1 MPMPTKWKALP
12 CLYTA
17 WCAALLLLFA
27 LPQPGRAADDDDPPG
42 RVARLRYLQG
52 SISFQPAGASDW
64 SLAGINRPMT
74 TGDKLWV
81 DEASRAEVQLGS
93 AAIRLG
99 SKTGFSF
106 LNLDDHTVQIQLS
119 AGTLSMNVRHLD
131 RDEIFEVDTPNQA
144 FSILQPGHYRLY
156 ADEDGNTTTVTV
168 RDGQGEANG
177 AGRTYTIESG
187 QIASLTGTESL
198 DADLE
203 PLEPRDRDD
212 FDAWCEDRDRRDE
225 RSVSMQHVSHE
236 MVGYEDLDDNG
247 RWRHDS
253 AYGDIWVPT
262 AIPAGWAP
270 YHYGH
275 WAWISPW
282 GWTWVDDAPWGY
294 APFHYGRWVYAEG
307 AWCWVPGPVAVRPV
321 YAPALVAFVGGA
333 HFSIGVA
340 VGGPPVV
347 GWFPLGPREVY
358 VPAYRVSP
366 AYVNRVNVSNTNVS
380 NTTITNVYN
389 TTVINN
395 VNTTQVTK
403 INYVNRSAPGAVTA
417 VPQASFANAQS
428 VSSAAVA
435 VNQRQIAAAQVTT
448 RAEVAPT
455 KSSLAGPVVA
465 ANARAATP
473 PPAVVNRPVVAKVAP
488 PPPPVP
494 FERQQAALAQHPG
507 QPLARQ
513 EAESLR
519 PASGPTA
526 HPLVRSA
533 AEPANTNGK
542 PGAVVPANAAGPPR
556 KDLPAGF
563 TPAEQPNAGRRNEGP
578 GEPRNI
584 ERSGQ
589 GVSQPGAAQPP
600 NHPLTSEPVNAA
612 PPAPRG
618 DIQPSNPPAN
628 ATFRNDRPASAQP
641 NYRPPAANQP
651 NQAPRSEPASSQP
664 TMSPHDQPGSRPAPP
679 QHAPAAQPSNSRMEQ
694 PANRPASQPANSRT
708 VESHGNPTVN
718 RQSPEKRNV
727 ESPREDKQRPAKPA
741 AAPEGKPPRND
752 NKDKEKDEK
761 R

>member
-1 MPMPTKWKALP
+1 MPMPKKWKALT
-12 CLYTA
+12 CVCTA
-17 WCAALLLLFA
+17 GCAALLLSLAFPA
-27 LPQPGRAADDDDPPG
+27 PGRAADDDDPPG

-52 SISFQPAGASDW
+52 SISFQPAGASEW
-64 SLAGINRPMT
+64 ALARINRPMT
-74 TGDKLWV
+74 SGDRLWS
-81 DEASRAEVQLGS
+81 DEDSRAEVQLGS

-106 LNLDDHTVQIQLS
+106 LNLDDRTVQIQLS
-119 AGTLSMNVRHLD
+119 TGTLSVTVRRLD

-144 FSILQPGHYRLY
+144 FTILQPGHYRLY
-156 ADEDGNTTTVTV
+156 ADGDGNTTSVTV

-187 QIASLTGTESL
+187 QIVSLTGTDSL

-203 PLEPRDRDD
+203 PLERRDRDD
-212 FDAWCEDRDRRDE
+212 FDEWCEARDRRDE
-225 RSVSMQHVSHE
+225 RSPSMRHVSPE
-236 MVGYEDLDDNG
+236 MVGYQDLDDNG
-247 RWRHDS
+247 RWRHDPE
-253 AYGDIWVPT
+253 YGDVWVPT

-275 WAWISPW
+275 WAWITPW

-294 APFHYGRWVYAEG
+294 APFHYGRWAYAEG

-321 YAPALVAFVGGA
+321 YAPALVAFVGGS

-395 VNTTQVTK
+395 VNTAQVTK
-403 INYVNRSAPGAVTA
+403 INYINRSAPGAVTA
-417 VPQASFANAQS
+417 VPQASFTSAQS

-435 VNQRQIAAAQVTT
+435 VNQRQIAAAPVTT

-455 KSSLAGPVVA
+455 KNSLAGPAIA
-465 ANARAATP
+465 ANSRIATP
-473 PPAVVNRPVVAKVAP
+473 PQAVVNRAVVAKVAP

-494 FERQQAALAQHPG
+494 FERQQAMLAQHPG
-507 QPLARQ
+507 QPLARK
-513 EAESLR
+513 EAETLR
-519 PASGPTA
+519 PEGAPIA

-533 AEPANTNGK
+533 AEPSNANGK
-542 PGAVVPANAAGPPR
+542 PGAAPANVAGPPR
-556 KDLPAGF
+556 NDRPASF
-563 TPAEQPNAGRRNEGP
+563 SPAEQPNAGRRNEGP
-578 GEPRNI
+578 GEPRGL
-584 ERSGQ
+584 ERNGQ
-589 GVSQPGAAQPP
+589 PVSQPGTTQPP
-600 NHPLTSEPVNAA
+600 NRQLAGEPVNPA
-612 PPAPRG
+612 PPAPHR
-618 DIQPSNPPAN
+618 DTQPSSAPAN
-628 ATFRNDRPASAQP
+628 TTFRNDRPASAQP
-641 NYRPPAANQP
+641 NYRPPTANQP
-651 NQAPRSEPASSQP
+651 NREPNPEPARSQP
-664 TMSPHDQPGSRPAPP
+664 TTSPHEQPGNRPGRP
-679 QHAPAAQPSNSRMEQ
+679 QNAPAVQPSNSRVEQ
-694 PANRPASQPANSRT
+694 PANRPASQPVNSRPA
-708 VESHGNPTVN
+708 EPRSNAAPPAP
-718 RQSPEKRNV
+718 SSSKRNV
-727 ESPREDKQRPAKPA
+727 ELPREDKERPAKPA
-741 AAPEGKPPRND
+741 AESKPSRGE